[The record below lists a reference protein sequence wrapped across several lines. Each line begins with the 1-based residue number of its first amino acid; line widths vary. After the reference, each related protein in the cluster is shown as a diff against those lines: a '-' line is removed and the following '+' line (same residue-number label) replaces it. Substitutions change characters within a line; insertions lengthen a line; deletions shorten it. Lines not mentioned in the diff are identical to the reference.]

1 MLHYST
7 KNSLFL
13 LTFCFAD
20 FSPLA
25 TAPLA
30 IYAPAWYTSTMSVQ
44 IPEKPR
50 GGKYCPRC
58 RAMNPRGQAV
68 CGQCGHHFRSGAQT
82 PVAGTAEPDPV
93 NRTMQFTLPPLPS
106 RTPTHPPPVPA
117 ALPEPTRWDTFTPP
131 RMSPRVLAAVAAA
144 LALGLIFFLF
154 WQRSPKP
161 APVAAVSPVGVWE
174 TTLTS
179 QTSADAHLEFA
190 LQTGGTGRFSWR
202 ETGPTA
208 SSGQTPLVWR
218 QNPNQ
223 TLTLTLTAP
232 QCGDA
237 VSQTLV
243 GIFSSHPW
251 AWQEDPAAHRL
262 TLGTLVFTEK
272 L

>member
-1 MLHYST
+1 M
-7 KNSLFL
+7 
-13 LTFCFAD
+13 
-20 FSPLA
+20 
-25 TAPLA
+25 
-30 IYAPAWYTSTMSVQ
+30 
-44 IPEKPR
+44 PEKPR

-58 RAMNPRGQAV
+58 RAMNPRDQAV
-68 CGQCGHHFRSGAQT
+68 CGQCGHHFRTGAQT
-82 PVAGTAEPDPV
+82 PVEGTAEPDPV

-106 RTPTHPPPVPA
+106 RVPAAPPPVPD
-117 ALPEPTRWDTFTPP
+117 ALPRV
-131 RMSPRVLAAVAAA
+131 SPHVLAATAAA
-144 LALGLIFFLF
+144 LALVLILFMF

-161 APVAAVSPVGVWE
+161 TPAAAVSPVGVWE

-232 QCGDA
+232 QGGDA

-262 TLGTLVFTEK
+262 TLGTLVLTEK